1 MVQLVYC
8 MKVAEP
14 WAAKSLR
21 DGTAWFSMIDRYI
34 QIALQN
40 HNDEQGDEYE
50 GVFARQKK
58 NSPYVAKCRKMF
70 KDDLE
75 ILKDPIDN
83 EHCLL
88 RRKSSRDVCA
98 FCMYGVKTDDLQPI
112 GEPYR
117 ENGLLMCKYE
127 HYISQDMVD
136 KFLDDGLEVASVS
149 ASVGRLYEAIDEA
162 VHNKGGK
169 VYRQELVYDLDFTK
183 EFHIKK
189 IKPGAPYWELF
200 HKRKKFS
207 YQHEIR
213 TLLSGIKHK
222 SGEKGIAVSYKKL
235 DDDSIIYDENTK
247 EGFRLILDCSV
258 KEKLIPSL

>member
-149 ASVGRLYEAIDEA
+149 ASVGHLYEAIDEA

-189 IKPGAPYWELF
+189 IKWKQRKANTSNSKRRKIGLTLEKPQGVAAPW
-200 HKRKKFS
+200 
-207 YQHEIR
+207 Q
-213 TLLSGIKHK
+213 TM
-222 SGEKGIAVSYKKL
+222 AVASWCL
-235 DDDSIIYDENTK
+235 ASQTN
-247 EGFRLILDCSV
+247 GRV
-258 KEKLIPSL
+258 R